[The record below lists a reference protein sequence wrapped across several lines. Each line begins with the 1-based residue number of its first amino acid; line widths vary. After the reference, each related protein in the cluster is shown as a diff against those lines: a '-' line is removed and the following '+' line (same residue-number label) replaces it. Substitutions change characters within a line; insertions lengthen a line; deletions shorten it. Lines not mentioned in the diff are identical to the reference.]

1 MTKKP
6 CYKILKYILYKA
18 TSIEFKELRMKKTFI
33 LSAAVMMLFGASVF
47 AKESTLIDFTMLD
60 ADISIKAQD
69 SDVVFLEMKKKFYK
83 TLKIKKHF
91 IKKLL
96 HHIKQLL
103 RYGIFS
109 INH

>member
-69 SDVVFLEMKKKFYK
+69 SDVEIPQNSRAFFYY
-83 TLKIKKHF
+83 F
-91 IKKLL
+91 WA
-96 HHIKQLL
+96 
-103 RYGIFS
+103 
-109 INH
+109 